1 MNRRDLM
8 TAITTAAA
16 AGVAGPA
23 VAAASVSAARR
34 AAGSVFVESEF
45 APLRTVVLTQSQV
58 AIPKRSF
65 ETPDA
70 KNTFLPKDED
80 SPRSRWRGG
89 DFADAEPEAQ
99 RIWEGEREN
108 FRKVLIKHGVEV
120 LRTELLTQ
128 AEKDATGD
136 NGYSNFFVRDP
147 FFTVGD
153 NVIEGSLR
161 FLHRRQEVLTTR
173 KIMQERVMP
182 ADCRYVAA
190 PQPAVGAPGDP
201 TLGAGPFIEG
211 GDVLVLGKHVFVGS
225 SGLASNEAGARWLRK
240 LLEPQGYTVEFV
252 PMKPNILHLD
262 CALGLVKEGLI
273 TVCEE
278 ALLNGVPERL
288 KKWDRIGVT
297 MDEAS
302 RLATNGLPI
311 SPKVYVT
318 DPKWRRIGDQIGR
331 HGIEVEYIDF
341 SISRGFGGSFRCS
354 TQPLLRRF

>member
-1 MNRRDLM
+1 MAAM
-8 TAITTAAA
+8 STAVMSGA
-16 AGVAGPA
+16 AGVAAPA
-23 VAAASVSAARR
+23 TAAPGRRR
-34 AAGSVFVESEF
+34 APAKTVFVESEF

-58 AIPKRSF
+58 ALPAKSFTGPKSS
-65 ETPDA
+65 
-70 KNTFLPKDED
+70 FLPKDEN
-80 SPRSRWRGG
+80 SPRDKWRGG
-89 DFADAEPEAQ
+89 DFGDANPEAQ

-108 FRKVLIKHGVEV
+108 FRQVLVKHGVEV
-120 LRTELLTQ
+120 LRPELLTQ

-136 NGYSNFFVRDP
+136 DGYSNFFVRDP

-161 FLHRRQEVLTTR
+161 FLHRRQEVLTNR
-173 KIMQERVMP
+173 KIFEERVYP
-182 ADCRYVAA
+182 ANCRYVAA
-190 PQPAVGAPGDP
+190 PQPAAAARGDA

-211 GDVLVLGKHVFVGS
+211 GDVHVLGKHIFVGS

-240 LLEPQGYTVEFV
+240 LLAPQGYTVEFV
-252 PMKPNILHLD
+252 PLTPNILHLD

-273 TVCEE
+273 VVCEE
-278 ALLNGVPERL
+278 ALINGVPPILKSWERI
-288 KKWDRIGVT
+288 RVT

-302 RLATNGLPI
+302 RLATNGLPL

-318 DPKWRRIGDQIGR
+318 DPKFRRLGDQIGR
-331 HGIEVEYIDF
+331 HGVDVEYVDF